1 MMETAGLD
9 VEMGVH
15 SGVWS
20 PDQLRKEAKAEWESI
35 AYSVK
40 DLIDEKGLERAK
52 ATWDRAL
59 ADGSLFLFNPVFYA
73 IGRK

>member
-1 MMETAGLD
+1 MMEGIGLD
-9 VEMGVH
+9 VEVGVH

-20 PDQLRKEAKAEWESI
+20 PDQLRKEANAEWESI
-35 AYSVK
+35 AEAIK
-40 DLIDEKGLERAK
+40 DLIEKNDLERAK
-52 ATWDRAL
+52 AAWDRAL